1 MQRGPTRPLMT
12 GCILYLL
19 LLAGLFLLSDFLLL
33 QIALIVFLVSGASLC
48 AWLAGKESHRLPP
61 LLSSRAFCIGAMVPI
76 LLAAMGVFSVISD
89 YRALQV
95 TEETAVTVSGVVD
108 RVYYVSDSGA
118 SFLLNLERMDGRRQ
132 NGKIRVQSDGRDD
145 YANEGERIACTV
157 ILGTEDRAEE
167 YSENI
172 VYAFPDGIYAYADVQ
187 GEIEMQGTAFSVR
200 VLFDRIAAWCRQRFY
215 QYLPEDAAELCI
227 GVLLG
232 DKSVLSAELRRDFR
246 RVGVSHIL
254 AVSGMHISILL
265 NGMLYAM
272 LNLGIG
278 MRKRYAAALVFIVF
292 FMGITGFSP
301 SVVRA
306 GIMWMLIC
314 IAHLVHAQT
323 DALTSLFTAAALLCM
338 FSPEA
343 IFDVGFLLSVSASCG
358 LILLIPP
365 LKHWLST
372 WLFLKKRFLRPL
384 RSVIELTAT
393 TLAATIF
400 TMPITLFVFGELSLI
415 APLSNLLLHIPIAV
429 MLYLAPL
436 LLLLSLLSVFPPAVW
451 LIRFFAG
458 VLSGDVS
465 FIADLVSWL
474 SHAEH
479 VLIGVRYVFAYGLL
493 VVFVIGFLYLYRRT
507 NQLLLA
513 YPIYGL
519 FLISLIVSLQI
530 HAAVTRGDAAVTYTV
545 NAKNDCISVVTD
557 GQGMLIDASDG
568 SYNNTNRAWKQL
580 SEQNI
585 TELDVF
591 VLTHYHARH
600 VPTLS
605 KLIQNTVVE
614 TLVLPVPLTEDE
626 GQISHSLREIAVHA
640 GIGVQMYRRGEDD
653 IRLGEVTLSSF
664 PMTMLE
670 RSVQPVLGFQIS
682 AHGEDLVYLGGAAFE
697 TEDTDAFTR
706 RREQVLSGCEILL
719 LGIHGPLYKE
729 TVPQLAE
736 LLPEHTAVV
745 CANDTVRSYM
755 HQEDFT
761 VLPVYSSEADGAVRV
776 ILDGEH

>member
-19 LLAGLFLLSDFLLL
+19 LLAGLFLLSDFLFL
-33 QIALIVFLVSGASLC
+33 QIALIVLLVLSASFC
-48 AWLAGKESHRLPP
+48 AWLAGKESHHLPP
-61 LLSSRAFCIGAMVPI
+61 LLSSRAFCIGALVPI
-76 LLAAMGVFSVISD
+76 LLAAIGVCSVMQD

-95 TEETAVTVSGVVD
+95 TEETAVSVSGVVD
-108 RVYYVSDSGA
+108 RVYYASDNGA
-118 SFLLNLERMDGRRQ
+118 SFLLKLDQMDGRRQ

-157 ILGTEDRAEE
+157 VLGIEDRTEE

-172 VYAFPDGIYAYADVQ
+172 LYAFPDGIYAYADVQ
-187 GEIEMQGTAFSVR
+187 GGIEMQGSAFSVH

-215 QYLPEDAAELCI
+215 QYLPEEAAELCI

-254 AVSGMHISILL
+254 AVSGMHLSILL
-265 NGMLYAM
+265 NGMLYGM
-272 LNLGIG
+272 MKMGIG

-301 SVVRA
+301 SVIRA

-323 DALTSLFTAAALLCM
+323 DALTSLFTAAALLCLI
-338 FSPEA
+338 SPEA
-343 IFDVGFLLSVSASCG
+343 IFDVGLLLSVSASG
-358 LILLIPP
+358 GMILLLPP
-365 LKHWLST
+365 LKRWFSSRAFWKST
-372 WLFLKKRFLRPL
+372 YGKPL
-384 RSVIELTAT
+384 RAVIEVMAT

-400 TMPITLFVFGELSLI
+400 TMPITLLVFGELSLI

-429 MLYLAPL
+429 MLYGSPL
-436 LLLLSLLSVFPPAVW
+436 FLLLSACAVFAPAAWLLRFP
-451 LIRFFAG
+451 AG
-458 VLSGDVS
+458 VLSGDAALIS
-465 FIADLVSWL
+465 DLVSWL

-479 VLIGVRYVFAYGLL
+479 VLIGVRYVFAYVLL
-493 VVFVIGFLYLYRRT
+493 VVFILAFLYLFRRT
-507 NQLLLA
+507 NNLLAA

-519 FLISLIVSLQI
+519 FLISLIISLQI
-530 HAAVTRGDAAVTYTV
+530 HAAMTRGDAAITYTV
-545 NAKNDCISVVTD
+545 NRKNDCIAVVTD
-557 GQGMLIDASDG
+557 GKSMLIDLSDG
-568 SYNNTNRAWKQL
+568 SYGNTNKAWKEL

-614 TLVLPVPLTEDE
+614 AIVLPVPLTEDE
-626 GQISHSLREIAVHA
+626 MQICNSLREIAVHA
-640 GIGVQMYRRGEDD
+640 GIGVQMYRRGEED
-653 IRLGEVTLSSF
+653 ICLGEVTLSSF
-664 PMTMLE
+664 PMTLLD
-670 RSVQPVLGFQIS
+670 RSVQPVLGLRIS
-682 AHGEDLVYLGGAAFE
+682 AHEEEIVYLGGAAFE
-697 TEDTDAFTR
+697 TAQTDAFTKQ
-706 RREQVLSGCEILL
+706 REQVLSGCEILF

-729 TVPQLAE
+729 NLPALSAILADD
-736 LLPEHTAVV
+736 TAIV
-745 CANDTVRSYM
+745 CANETVRSYLLG
-755 HQEDFT
+755 EDRAAFS
-761 VLPVYSSEADGAVRV
+761 VYSAETDGAVRV
-776 ILDGEH
+776 ILDGKH

>member
-1 MQRGPTRPLMT
+1 MQRGPIRPLMT

-33 QIALIVFLVSGASLC
+33 QVILPILLAAAVLFC
-48 AWLAGKESHRLPP
+48 AWLAGKEHCPLPP
-61 LLSSRAFCIGAMVPI
+61 LLSSRSFCIGMVIPI
-76 LLAAMGVFSVISD
+76 VLAVVGAFSVMHD

-95 TEETAVTVSGVVD
+95 TGETAVSVSGVVD
-108 RVYYVSDSGA
+108 RVYYASDSGA
-118 SFLLNLERMDGRRQ
+118 SFLLNLERMNGKRQ
-132 NGKIRVQSDGRDD
+132 HGKIRVQSVGHDD

-157 ILGTEDRAEE
+157 ILGIEDRAEE

-172 VYAFPDGIYAYADVQ
+172 LYAFPDGIFAYADVQ
-187 GEIEMQGTAFSVR
+187 GGIEMQGTAFSLR
-200 VLFDRIAAWCRQRFY
+200 VMFHRIAAWCRQRFY

-272 LNLGIG
+272 LKMGIG
-278 MRKRYAAALVFIVF
+278 MRKRYVAALVFIGF

-301 SVVRA
+301 SVIRA

-314 IAHLVHAQT
+314 IAHLIYAQT
-323 DALTSLFTAAALLCM
+323 DALTSLFTAAALLCL

-372 WLFLKKRFLRPL
+372 LLFLKKRVLRPL

-400 TMPITLFVFGELSLI
+400 TLPITLFVFGELSLI
-415 APLSNLLLHIPIAV
+415 APLSNLLLHIPIAI
-429 MLYLAPL
+429 MLYLSPL
-436 LLLLSLLSVFPPAVW
+436 LLVLSLISVVPPAVW

-458 VLSGDVS
+458 VLSGDALCIS
-465 FIADLVSWL
+465 ELVSWL

-479 VLIGVRYVFAYGLL
+479 VLIGVRYVFVYVLL

-507 NQLLLA
+507 NKLLLV
-513 YPIYGL
+513 YPIYGM
-519 FLISLIVSLQI
+519 FLILLIVSLQI
-530 HAAVTRGDAAVTYTV
+530 QAAMTRGDAAVTYTV

-557 GQGMLIDASDG
+557 GRGMLIDASDG
-568 SYNNTNRAWKQL
+568 SFGNTNQAWKQL
-580 SEQNI
+580 SAQNI

-653 IRLGEVTLSSF
+653 ICLGEVTLSSF
-664 PMTMLE
+664 PMALLD
-670 RSVQPVLGFQIS
+670 RSVQPVLGLQIS
-682 AHGEDLVYLGGAAFE
+682 AHNEDIVYLGGGAFE
-697 TEDTDAFTR
+697 TEETDAFTI
-706 RREQVLSGCEILL
+706 RREQVLSGCEILF

-729 TVPQLAE
+729 TIPALAE
-736 LLPEHTAVV
+736 ILSGRTAVV
-745 CANDTVRSYM
+745 SANDTVRSYM
-755 HQEDFT
+755 YHEDFA
-761 VLPVYSSEADGAVRV
+761 VLPVYSAETDGAVRV
-776 ILDGEH
+776 ILDGKH